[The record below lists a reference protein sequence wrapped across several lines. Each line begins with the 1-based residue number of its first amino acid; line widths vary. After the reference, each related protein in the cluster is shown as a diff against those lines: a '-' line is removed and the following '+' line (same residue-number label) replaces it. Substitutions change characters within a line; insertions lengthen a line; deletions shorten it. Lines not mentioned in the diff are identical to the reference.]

1 MSPKKTSEEYG
12 DTLVRLDVPI
22 EEQISKETFIKYL
35 AEELGITNA
44 DFQDSLWEETDTL
57 SRMAEYGIHGVT
69 ITYPWG
75 VEVRYGVQGMPGL
88 WSLESVREIMEGEEW
103 E

>member
-12 DTLVRLDVPI
+12 DTLVRLDIPV
-22 EEQISKETFIKYL
+22 EDQADKERFITYL
-35 AEELGITNA
+35 SEELGITNP
-44 DFQDSLWEETDTL
+44 DFQEALWGQTDRNA
-57 SRMAEYGIHGVT
+57 RMAEYGIRGIS

-88 WSLESVREIMEGEEW
+88 WSLESIQEIGEEEGW
-103 E
+103 W

>member
-12 DTLVRLDVPI
+12 DTLVRLDIPI
-22 EEQISKETFIKYL
+22 EEQVSKETFIKYL

-57 SRMAEYGIHGVT
+57 SRMAEYGIHGLP

>member
-12 DTLVRLDVPI
+12 DTLVRLDIPI
-22 EEQISKETFIKYL
+22 EEQIDKDRFTKYL
-35 AEELGITNA
+35 AEELGITNL
-44 DFQDSLWEETDTL
+44 DFQESLWSEVDTSFL
-57 SRMAEYGIHGVT
+57 MSEHGIKGVT

-75 VEVRYGVQGMPGL
+75 VEVRYGIQGLPGL
-88 WSLESVREIMEGEEW
+88 WGLERVREIMEEEEW